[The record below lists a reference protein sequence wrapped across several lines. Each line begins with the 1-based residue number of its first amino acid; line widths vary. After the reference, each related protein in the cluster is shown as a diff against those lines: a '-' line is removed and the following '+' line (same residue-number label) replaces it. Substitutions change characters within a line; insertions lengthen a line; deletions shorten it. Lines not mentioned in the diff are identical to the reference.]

1 VTSDG
6 PIVAYRDRS
15 RDEIRDV
22 YVTRRVSG
30 KWTVGAPVHSDNWK
44 IDACPVNGPSIAAAG
59 RRVAVA
65 WFTAANDSAR
75 VKLAFSDDAGATFG
89 APVRVDGGNP
99 AGRVDVIMMEDGSAL
114 VTWIER
120 TGGDTAAVRSRRVH
134 NDGKVGPATTI
145 ASSSAKRASG
155 FPQLAVSG
163 SDVFFAWTVPG
174 PTSAVRV
181 ARARLAD
188 FR

>member
-1 VTSDG
+1 
-6 PIVAYRDRS
+6 
-15 RDEIRDV
+15 
-22 YVTRRVSG
+22 
-30 KWTVGAPVHSDNWK
+30 
-44 IDACPVNGPSIAAAG
+44 
-59 RRVAVA
+59 
-65 WFTAANDSAR
+65 

-89 APVRVDGGNP
+89 TPIRVDGGNP
-99 AGRVDVIMMEDGSAL
+99 AGRVDVTMIEGGSAL

-120 TGGDTAAVRSRRVH
+120 TGGDTAAVRLRRVH
-134 NDGKVGPATTI
+134 NGGKVGPATTI

-155 FPQLAVSG
+155 FPQMAVSG

>member
-1 VTSDG
+1 
-6 PIVAYRDRS
+6 
-15 RDEIRDV
+15 
-22 YVTRRVSG
+22 
-30 KWTVGAPVHSDNWK
+30 VHPDNWK

-59 RRVAVA
+59 RSVAVA

-75 VKLAFSDDAGATFG
+75 VKLAFSSDAGATFG
-89 APVRVDGGNP
+89 TPIRVDGGNP
-99 AGRVDVIMMEDGSAL
+99 AGRVDVTMIEGGSAL

-155 FPQLAVSG
+155 FPQLVSRIAG
-163 SDVFFAWTVPG
+163 IYAH
-174 PTSAVRV
+174 R
-181 ARARLAD
+181 RARVVRD
-188 FR
+188 R